1 LTTKRDY
8 YEVLGVD
15 RNASEEEIKKAFRQL
30 ARKYHPDV
38 NKDDPQAEAKF
49 KEINE
54 AYEILGDPQK
64 RAAYDQ
70 FGHAGTD
77 PNFNP
82 GAGGF
87 GGFGGF
93 GDFGFEGV
101 GDIFDMFFGGGG
113 RRRRTGPERGADLR
127 YDLSISFEEAAFGTK
142 KTIKVPRLELCPE
155 CHGNRAKP
163 GTPVVTCPVCKGSGQ
178 VQITQTTPFG
188 RFINAH
194 TCQRCGG
201 EGKTVET
208 PCPTCSGQGRVRR
221 TREIDVTIQ
230 AGVDTGSKLRLAGEG
245 EAGIRGGGYG
255 DLYIV
260 IHVKPHPIFQ
270 RQEDDVISE
279 ARIGIAQAA
288 LGATI
293 DVPTL
298 DGEVELRIPEGT
310 QTGTVFR
317 LKGRGIPHLR
327 GHGRGD
333 HHVQVKVEIPTKLN
347 KEQREALRKYAHAA
361 GEKVAEEKGLGQKLK
376 DVLGK

>member
-1 LTTKRDY
+1 MTTKRDY
-8 YEVLGVD
+8 YEVLGVGK
-15 RNASEEEIKKAFRQL
+15 NAGEDEIKKAFRGL

-38 NKDDPQAEAKF
+38 NKEDPQAETKF

-54 AYEILGDPQK
+54 AYEVLGDAQK

-87 GGFGGF
+87 G
-93 GDFGFEGV
+93 DFGFDGV
-101 GDIFDMFFGGGG
+101 GDIFEMFFGGGGG
-113 RRRRTGPERGADLR
+113 RRRRNGPERGADLR
-127 YDLSISFEEAAFGTK
+127 YDMNLTFEEAAFGTK
-142 KTIKVPRLELCPE
+142 KTVKIPRNETCSE

-163 GTPVVTCPVCKGSGQ
+163 GTPVVTCSVCKGSGQ
-178 VQITQTTPFG
+178 VQVTQSTPFG
-188 RFINAH
+188 RFVNSH
-194 TCQRCGG
+194 TCERCGG

-208 PCPTCSGQGRVRR
+208 PCPTCSGRGLIRR
-221 TREIDVTIQ
+221 TKEIEVAIQ

-260 IHVKPHPIFQ
+260 IHVKPHSRFK
-270 RQEDDVISE
+270 RRGDDVLSE
-279 ARIGIAQAA
+279 ARIGLAQAA
-288 LGATI
+288 LGANI

-298 DGEVELRIPEGT
+298 DGEVELRIPAGT
-310 QTGTVFR
+310 QNDTVFR
-317 LKGRGIPHLR
+317 MKGRGITHLR
-327 GHGRGD
+327 GSGRGD
-333 HHVQVKVEIPTKLN
+333 HHVQVKIDIPTKLS
-347 KEQREALRKYAHAA
+347 KDQREALQKYAHAT

-376 DVLGK
+376 DALGK